1 MKRRLG
7 RLIFPALL
15 GLAVYF
21 AVFGGEYSLLDLHRA
36 GEARAAEARELEEL
50 RREIDSLRAWA
61 DSLEND
67 AGTLER
73 LARERFGLIRFGSR
87 VDVYLPEGARIL
99 VAPGQRAVAGETVI
113 AAFDDPRA
121 DRDGEVR

>member
-73 LARERFGLIRFGSR
+73 LARERFGLIR
-87 VDVYLPEGARIL
+87 
-99 VAPGQRAVAGETVI
+99 
-113 AAFDDPRA
+113 
-121 DRDGEVR
+121 DGEVLYRFAEPEGGADDGEGGRTRDRDSR